1 MQIHLNRDAEILV
14 VMFVLSLILGVRSCH
29 ALATGRAALPDQC
42 PAGVTSVSIQP
53 LEVIVYRPTYLSVY
67 ITTNTV
73 LVFDDVHTIS
83 VSEAPILLV
92 TEIGRF
98 ETSSEVHSRSENPSL
113 LREGFPLR
121 QFH

>member
-1 MQIHLNRDAEILV
+1 
-14 VMFVLSLILGVRSCH
+14 
-29 ALATGRAALPDQC
+29 
-42 PAGVTSVSIQP
+42 
-53 LEVIVYRPTYLSVY
+53 VYRPTYLSVY